1 MKCCRPLVN
10 RLCSVCVCAR
20 ACACA
25 HALHVCSST
34 SATICSCFPVGLDH
48 KERESCLGGPAP
60 RAEVPWC
67 LGIHNLGRFTLHSFI
82 LRRHHSVPQEKS
94 LSAVF
99 YSTPTS
105 GRSTRP
111 RHLPRAEIQWAGQ
124 GGESWWGKGMSRQ
137 RPLLSPSHPLV
148 DSSLISLTLAATTGL
163 QLALKCYGSSGHALA
178 QV

>member
-10 RLCSVCVCAR
+10 RLCSVCVCALVHVHMR
-20 ACACA
+20 V
-25 HALHVCSST
+25 HVCSST

-48 KERESCLGGPAP
+48 EEREACLGGPAP

-124 GGESWWGKGMSRQ
+124 GGRRELVGEGNEQAEASTITLPPTCG
-137 RPLLSPSHPLV
+137 LLAYFSHASCNNRTP
-148 DSSLISLTLAATTGL
+148 TGIKVL
-163 QLALKCYGSSGHALA
+163 W
-178 QV
+178 